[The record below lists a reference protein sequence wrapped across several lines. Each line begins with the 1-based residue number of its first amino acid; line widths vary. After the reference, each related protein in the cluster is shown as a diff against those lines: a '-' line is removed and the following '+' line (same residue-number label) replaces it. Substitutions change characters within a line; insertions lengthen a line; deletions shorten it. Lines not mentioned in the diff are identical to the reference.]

1 MSADEKAEYA
11 EALSQGLAR
20 IDADRQILDR
30 REFRMMTIA
39 RERGLTYAE
48 LGRAKGCS
56 AQSVE
61 QWFSRRDA
69 DGKIR
74 VADAV

>member
-1 MSADEKAEYA
+1 VSADEKAEYA
-11 EALSQGLAR
+11 EDLSQGLAR
-20 IDADRQILDR
+20 IDADRQILDN
-30 REFRMMTIA
+30 REFRMMCTA

-48 LGRAKGCS
+48 IATAKGCS
-56 AQSVE
+56 VQSVHA
-61 QWFSRRDA
+61 WFSRRDA